1 MTVSR
6 AICLGF
12 LAVIAAGTLL
22 LMMPFSTS
30 DGNRSDLVTALFS
43 STSAA
48 CVTGLSV
55 VDVGKYYSFWCQLF
69 ILLLMQVGGLGY
81 MTSTTF
87 LLLLLGRRF
96 SLQDKM
102 AIQRSLDLP
111 GMGGGLDLVRSFD
124 NKTIAELELRR
135 NYDLN
140 LLAVNRGN
148 KFEINFPPTE
158 RLRKGTSIVVIGS
171 NKDIDRL
178 PV

>member
-1 MTVSR
+1 
-6 AICLGF
+6 
-12 LAVIAAGTLL
+12 
-22 LMMPFSTS
+22 
-30 DGNRSDLVTALFS
+30 
-43 STSAA
+43 
-48 CVTGLSV
+48 
-55 VDVGKYYSFWCQLF
+55 
-69 ILLLMQVGGLGY
+69 

-124 NKTIAELELRR
+124 DKTIAELELRR
-135 NYDLN
+135 NYGLN

-148 KFEINFPPTE
+148 KFEINFPPTK